1 MHIWYR
7 NVKKKQVEIET
18 RQTELPEEESG
29 AQADTLREKM
39 SYYILILGV
48 FRLAR
53 DESYINECAY
63 I

>member
-29 AQADTLREKM
+29 AQADTLR
-39 SYYILILGV
+39 
-48 FRLAR
+48 
-53 DESYINECAY
+53 
-63 I
+63 

>member
-1 MHIWYR
+1 M
-7 NVKKKQVEIET
+7 KKKQVEIET

-53 DESYINECAY
+53 DESYINECAC